1 MALKDLDNLLQA
13 ELATGKEK
21 SSAYANGLT
30 LAFETNPDV
39 EAQKQKLQKTTGIP
53 AALMDDETKQLAELQ
68 NFLSSKGVT
77 DLPTKAPLT
86 ANWISQQENAN
97 IAHDDIEALVDLE
110 ALAKAGPNAPGA
122 KSTLRFNTEQDQG
135 RVRSV
140 SGAFMDALKSSPD
153 MVAGGLAEPGVWLGD
168 FVEWS
173 LRPFADPLG
182 QRKQVADALRYSASY
197 WDRNVKMRQKE
208 YKPGSPESY
217 GQMVGGSIGTSLLAA
232 PFGLAGENAA
242 LGAFALFA
250 GGGYQ
255 DMVDSGTSIPMAI
268 ALSGSNKAMEGL
280 TEKLGMDALYG
291 GKGPIIKKAVKFLLG
306 DLAGEEVNALYNL
319 GVSKVTVNPDM
330 TMEQVVQQLV
340 DTAIVTAFAGPIQ
353 GGTMGGVSRAS
364 GALYDA
370 QLKRATAK
378 DQEGFLLALGDSVRG
393 TKTFKRMPEKV
404 QALIQEIKKDG
415 AVQDIYIPVEHF
427 NELFQAQGMS
437 PEEAA
442 IQILSNPSRYDE
454 AVATGGD
461 IAIPLEEFAKL
472 ADAPYYAELARNAKT
487 HFGSLSA
494 REAEDLDSQTEIM
507 QSQILDLAQEDTA
520 PVEETE
526 VNQAFRQMTPEQRAA
541 VIEEEKAKLAAGED
555 AGELQ
560 KQIAD
565 FEKIAAEKP
574 GQYEAYQRIHE
585 DTYEQLLAVGRPP
598 QEARD
603 HAEVRA
609 TALSTLAAQ
618 HGYDYKDLLN
628 RFPVRVTNGGD
639 VQIPSGPFAGK
650 TYANVFAEGTAWV
663 KAENA
668 RRENPAAKVSP
679 REQQFRD
686 MAAIDAADIETN
698 ATNAEALV
706 IDGHKKKATISANTF
721 AHRWYLDAGYPAADV
736 VATLKNIAKGKQLTE
751 NQQVIAGDWAESN
764 KALQSKFMTGVTAGD
779 LQEGDEFT
787 AMIDDKLDDFTV
799 VKVEGGDVTLK
810 DGVVKTGDFFD
821 SIEIVGG
828 IAGVTNKEAE
838 ADPEETRPVTMDDY
852 FTLHGAQIPSRLD
865 QGGVDDKTGLPL
877 NADGTV
883 TVYHHTSK
891 EKAAKIRESGTL
903 KATAEPDVY
912 VTTRKEPDTGYGDT
926 AVSIQVNPSLLEIDD
941 EFPDGRVDYRLNVGK
956 PGGSIKV
963 KVIEP
968 VELSKILADLK
979 QKFPDMNLAVFES
992 KGKISVNRIQFPKE
1006 QQGQGNGSVVMA
1018 TLTEYADA
1026 TGQVITLTPSSDFG
1040 GTKSR
1045 VVSFNKRFGF
1055 VENKGKNKDFAIS
1068 DTMYRLP
1075 KKEKDRTLFQGGSA
1089 EGHETF
1095 SVRKTQE
1102 EGMLLTATVTDGV
1115 TKVSGIGATH
1125 YDAST
1130 TMKTTLPEG
1139 LTNGT
1144 GFVTPDGI
1152 FLRRKEAVQWLKENR
1167 NDAYRALDKI
1177 TRTNGLESQAYAFA
1191 EGVVTGIDNSIED
1204 FIRQQFGADA
1214 RTLFQSIAYKVKPPK
1229 KLYRGVAEGLQE
1241 DGSSG
1246 SGIYSMGKGL
1256 YSSPDKSFAKKY
1268 GKVIEISIADGWPV
1282 NPLVLYNVAG
1292 GAPAALNDWMLK
1304 ESGEKN
1310 IREFNK
1316 KWSDPGDFIRSKG
1329 YDGVVAGNEVVKYSV
1344 SNSGTYG
1351 ENDPNILFQP
1361 VYHGTPHKF
1370 DKFSLA
1376 AMGTGEGVQAF
1387 GWGLY
1392 FAGKKEVAEF
1402 YRDNLTPREIKEFS
1416 IGTLKFYKDQAP
1428 LDYSPRFNID
1438 GNDAI
1443 PRATLMESIFIE
1455 ENTIRRA
1462 FEEGGE
1468 EAAKKEILR
1477 VIDEYL
1483 DVYEGEDT
1491 GHVAYGK
1498 RIKSRIESGIMKV
1511 SLRLTDPGNVY
1522 QVDIPE
1528 DDVMLQWDKPLSA
1541 QSEKVQAA
1549 LVGLEGEGYQ
1559 KWLNATFNGGMS
1571 PESLL
1576 EIATTIDRNNTID
1589 EEWDENTS
1597 EQEKLDDIKSFFDYL
1612 HENDPESFEEYVGGV
1627 GFSDQQEGRGI
1638 YEQLSV
1644 AKGGPEAASRYL
1656 DSLGIKG
1663 IMFADGTS
1671 RDKEED
1677 QTFNYVIFDDSVVTI
1692 EAVNDEIIQAR
1703 ELEQGPKGN
1712 RGYIRFGGSLEGFE
1726 IGLLKDANPSTF
1738 IHELGHYYM
1747 EILGDLAQD
1756 EGAPDALKADY
1767 ATLLKWV
1774 GAKDRA
1780 SLSVEQLEQIAR
1792 GYEAYH
1798 WEGKAPSEKLRAV
1811 FARISVWFKA
1821 VYRTLKELNVEL
1833 TPEVRDV
1840 FDRLLATDEEIA
1852 QAKQNAKPLY
1862 ATAADA
1868 GMTPTVFAAYQK
1880 LAEQAQADAASRLD
1894 VAKMRDFLRE
1904 QQQWWKDAR
1913 DAMQEQIEKE
1923 AQDNPVYQLL
1933 HLIYN
1938 GELFDG
1944 SPYEGGQSRLSGVML
1959 KEQIDPKKMK
1969 LLRKKLG
1976 NVYVNKGGIDPQ
1988 LASEQFGFSS
1998 VDEMVERLL
2007 SEPKMKAW
2015 VKEETD
2021 RRMEEQHGHMDPMK
2035 IAQEALSAVHNDYEA
2050 TLLRE
2055 ELKAINKKRREVKPF
2070 TDAEKKQGKEDLQD
2084 EKAER
2089 RYERRWMDAEAKLKV
2104 AEAKAAGKE
2113 EIDALKEEIRSN
2125 KKLQIAARNVAK
2137 DLVPPIASFKSA
2149 AVLFISKMKVQ
2160 EILPGKFAQGEQKA
2174 AKEAFALNGQGK
2186 YEEAAQAKTRQLLN
2200 HYLYREATK
2209 AREEAESIAKRMRK
2223 LGEGKSQAR
2232 IGKAGQD
2239 YLEQVNGLL
2248 DQYEFAKV
2256 TYKELDARESLKAWV
2271 KRKTEANGFP
2281 PPIAPGILEEASRIN
2296 YKTLTVQS
2304 LHDVAETVDIIVHLS
2319 RVDGKIQKEQE
2330 KQDIADLVDMGAESI
2345 AEHSKGKKKRH
2356 IEKRLTQDEFGNGMD
2371 NYFASHRKLSS
2382 LARQMDGGQDGGAM
2396 WNLYMR
2402 PLNEAADKEAAMR
2415 AAAAEA
2421 FQEIFTVYSVRERAQ
2436 MSKREHI
2443 PALGDSLSK
2452 WGRLMVALNM
2462 GNDGNRQRLGSM
2474 FTPEQVAAI
2483 IDTLDERDVQFVQ
2496 SVWDFIGSYWS
2507 EIKAKE
2513 KRVNGV
2519 APQRVEPTPWVT
2531 KFGIKAGGYFPISY
2545 DAVET
2550 PKAGAQQ
2557 QQEILQQIMG
2567 GAFSRATTR
2576 HGHTE
2581 ARLEALDRPLNLSID
2596 VVFNHVNQVIH
2607 DLTHHEVLYDVSRIM
2622 GTSAMQKAVVDHYG
2636 IEIYKVM
2643 TEGLRDIAIG
2653 DIPAQ
2658 NAFERFM
2665 NYTRI
2670 GISTASL
2677 GYNLVTAMMQ
2687 PMGLTQSIVRIGWK
2701 PVAKG
2706 ISRAI
2711 GTPEMMGK
2719 TADWIYEQSSF
2730 MKTRGLTQ
2738 NREINEIRNQLDVG
2752 LVPHAVKESYFYF
2765 IQQMQRVVDIPTW
2778 LGQYEKSMA
2787 EHGDE
2792 KSAVLEADQAVID
2805 SQASGQMKD
2814 LARIQ
2819 KGGAY
2824 QKMFTTF
2831 YSYFSTTYNLAAE
2844 SKARTDFKNPLEV
2857 GRFIVDMLMLYVVPV
2872 VLTMALKAAINFAIG
2887 GDDDDKDFG
2896 EIAKDFAGESLGYL
2910 LGGFIGARE
2919 FGSVLAG
2926 FAGYQGP
2933 AGARFYS
2940 DASKLAKEL
2949 AQGELDGGLVKSLNA
2964 VGGILFHYPALQI
2977 QRTAQGIIEIKEGRG
2992 NALSLLFGK
3001 PRKN

>member
-97 IAHDDIEALVDLE
+97 IAHDDIEALVNLE

-122 KSTLRFNTEQDQG
+122 KSTLRFNTEYDQG

-140 SGAFMDALKSSPD
+140 SEAFMDALKSSPD
-153 MVAGGLAEPGVWLGD
+153 MAAAGLAEPGVWLGD

-319 GVSKVTVNPDM
+319 GVSKVTVTPDM

-442 IQILSNPSRYDE
+442 IQILSDPSRYDE

-494 REAEDLDSQTEIM
+494 REAEDLDSQTELM

-526 VNQAFRQMTPEQRAA
+526 VNQAFRQKTPDQRAA
-541 VIEEEKAKLAAGED
+541 VIEEEKAKLAVGED

-560 KQIAD
+560 KQITD

-639 VQIPSGPFAGK
+639 AQIPSGPFAGK
-650 TYANVFAEGTAWV
+650 TYANVFAEGTSWV
-663 KAENA
+663 KSENA

-686 MAAIDAADIETN
+686 MAAIDAADIDTN

-764 KALQSKFMTGVTAGD
+764 KVLQSKFMTGVTAGD

-810 DGVVKTGDFFD
+810 DGVVKTVDFFD

-852 FTLHGAQIPSRLD
+852 FALHGAQIPSRLD

-912 VTTRKEPDTGYGDT
+912 VTTRRETDTGYGDT
-926 AVSIQVNPSLLEIDD
+926 AVSIQVDPSLLEIDD
-941 EFPDGRVDYRLNVGK
+941 EFPDGRVDYRLSVGK
-956 PGGSIKV
+956 PGGSIAV
-963 KVIEP
+963 KVTTP
-968 VELSKILADLK
+968 VELSEVLSDLK
-979 QKFPDMNLAVFES
+979 QKFPDLNLAVFEN
-992 KGKISVNRIQFPKE
+992 KGQISINRIQFPKE
-1006 QQGQGNGSVVMA
+1006 QQGQGNGSVVMIA
-1018 TLTEYADA
+1018 LTEYADA

-1130 TMKTTLPEG
+1130 TMKATLPEG

-1204 FIRQQFGADA
+1204 FIRQQFGTDA
-1214 RTLFQSIAYKVKPPK
+1214 RTLFQSQPLDKISFDTSGEFETGREVTFNFVHNTASATKIFGKPK
-1229 KLYRGVAEGLQE
+1229 KDSPHDRSLEPSGRYVTKVDKAAKDLPAGMIGGEITFRNPIVLKGENWKKEL
-1241 DGSSG
+1241 SSQFG
-1246 SGIYSMGKGL
+1246 NKTGKRL
-1256 YSSPDKSFAKKY
+1256 SLAI
-1268 GKVIEISIADGWPV
+1268 IE
-1282 NPLVLYNVAG
+1282 AG
-1292 GAPAALNDWMLK
+1292 
-1304 ESGEKN
+1304 
-1310 IREFNK
+1310 F
-1316 KWSDPGDFIRSKG
+1316 
-1329 YDGVVAGNEVVKYSV
+1329 DGVVTTSESKSGRYVSEILDLTTFDEAKALYQSGRPSWVDAAKEITEERRAEFAAAAIKFFGKTTNPYEAGYVLPNGTMLDLSGRHYSQDHPSLRGQRSV
-1344 SNSGTYG
+1344 DHRELMG
-1351 ENDPNILFQP
+1351 ENSD
-1361 VYHGTPHKF
+1361 
-1370 DKFSLA
+1370 
-1376 AMGTGEGVQAF
+1376 
-1387 GWGLY
+1387 
-1392 FAGKKEVAEF
+1392 
-1402 YRDNLTPREIKEFS
+1402 EFS
-1416 IGTLKFYKDQAP
+1416 IEEFFPDGLSGSDSMAYFMAATGAMRIDIRSGVASSMGSPSQKQITVLGNALKGEDATISLVNPETGKIVDEGEIDNAN
-1428 LDYSPRFNID
+1428 PRKIK
-1438 GNDAI
+1438 
-1443 PRATLMESIFIE
+1443 
-1455 ENTIRRA
+1455 A
-1462 FEEGGE
+1462 FF
-1468 EAAKKEILR
+1468 EAA
-1477 VIDEYL
+1477 
-1483 DVYEGEDT
+1483 
-1491 GHVAYGK
+1491 AA
-1498 RIKSRIESGIMKV
+1498 
-1511 SLRLTDPGNVY
+1511 
-1522 QVDIPE
+1522 
-1528 DDVMLQWDKPLSA
+1528 KP
-1541 QSEKVQAA
+1541 
-1549 LVGLEGEGYQ
+1549 
-1559 KWLNATFNGGMS
+1559 
-1571 PESLL
+1571 
-1576 EIATTIDRNNTID
+1576 D
-1589 EEWDENTS
+1589 
-1597 EQEKLDDIKSFFDYL
+1597 
-1612 HENDPESFEEYVGGV
+1612 
-1627 GFSDQQEGRGI
+1627 GFS
-1638 YEQLSV
+1638 Y
-1644 AKGGPEAASRYL
+1644 
-1656 DSLGIKG
+1656 
-1663 IMFADGTS
+1663 F
-1671 RDKEED
+1671 
-1677 QTFNYVIFDDSVVTI
+1677 
-1692 EAVNDEIIQAR
+1692 
-1703 ELEQGPKGN
+1703 QGKGN
-1712 RGYIRFGGSLEGFE
+1712 AGKRGYIRFGGSLEGFE

-1880 LAEQAQADAASRLD
+1880 LAEHAQADAASRLD

-1923 AQDNPVYQLL
+1923 AEGNPVYQLL

-1944 SPYEGGQSRLSGVML
+1944 SPYEGGQSRLSGTLL

-1969 LLRKKLG
+1969 ILRKKLG
-1976 NVYVNKGGIDPQ
+1976 NVYVNEGGIDPQ

-2070 TDAEKKQGKEDLQD
+2070 TDAEKKQGKENLQN
-2084 EKAER
+2084 EKAQR

-2200 HYLYREATK
+2200 HYLYREATR

-2330 KQDIADLVDMGAESI
+2330 KQDIADLGDMGAESI

-2382 LARQMDGGQDGGAM
+2382 LTRQMDGGQDGGVM

-2496 SVWDFIGSYWS
+2496 SVWNFIGSYWS
-2507 EIKAKE
+2507 EIEAKE

-2665 NYTRI
+2665 NYSRI

-2730 MKTRGLTQ
+2730 MRTRGLTQ

-2872 VLTMALKAAINFAIG
+2872 VLTMALKAAINIAIG